1 MSFVSRIFQSARRH
15 TWRTLITTIIILAV
29 AVGAYVFSRPAKP
42 EYVTGVSERR
52 DLIQTVEAAGT
63 VISERDLALQ
73 FPRSGVI
80 AEVFVKEGDT
90 VKAGDR
96 LAQLRA
102 GAIAADVAAARARLD
117 SAEADLLK
125 MREGNRQEDIRITE
139 AELANRRASL
149 AAANESLQTAEDAV
163 RSSEDALE
171 AIEKEISTGLSGE
184 TSVALSTLS
193 RELTVAEKSLSI
205 IDDIWSDN
213 DVLDAMIKD
222 KPEEYDFIKSE
233 LFDVR
238 TAINETRRQLS
249 QTSGYGETLQ
259 VLGTGSG
266 ASQRA
271 SDVLTRAFT
280 VISGLPVTGTYTNE
294 DREAHKSS
302 LSNERNAVQSS
313 LHALENASANLKNA
327 AAGYETKLINEE
339 SALSSAEGARDKA
352 LADIRTS
359 ETAVRMQE
367 AQLALMQAGNR
378 PSDIASAEA
387 RVRQSRAELARAGAD
402 YGDTILTAPID
413 GTVTAVHVKKG
424 ELSPSGATINLLG
437 ESPYRVEVFI
447 SEVDIPKV
455 KLTQSGSI
463 ELDAFPGVHYKLR
476 VSEIDVD
483 TTTVDGIEKY
493 RVKLDFLYPHD
504 EFKIG
509 MSGDAEI
516 ITGQRKN
523 VITVPERAVIEDEN
537 GDTVIRVI
545 LPDGEVTRQSVETG
559 MRGGESADI
568 EIIKGLEEGETV
580 ILLEK

>member
-1 MSFVSRIFQSARRH
+1 MSFFKRILASARRH
-15 TWRTLITTIIILAV
+15 KWRTLFITIAV
-29 AVGAYVFSRPAKP
+29 LGIGGAAFAFSRPATP
-42 EYVTGVSERR
+42 DYVTAVSERR

-80 AEVFVKEGDT
+80 AEVFVREGDT

-117 SAEADLLK
+117 SAEADLQK
-125 MREGNRQEDIRITE
+125 MREGNRPEDIRITE

-149 AAANESLQTAEDAV
+149 EAAKESLQTAEDAV

-193 RELTVAEKSLSI
+193 RELTIAEKSLSV

-222 KPEEYDFIKSE
+222 KPEEYDFIKSQLFGVRSLILATRQE
-233 LFDVR
+233 LNG
-238 TAINETRRQLS
+238 ANGYNETLS
-249 QTSGYGETLQ
+249 
-259 VLGTGSG
+259 VLSTGIGTMQS
-266 ASQRA
+266 A
-271 SDVLTRAFT
+271 SDLLTRAFT
-280 VISGLPVTGTYTNE
+280 VISGLPITGTYTNE
-294 DREAHKSS
+294 DREAHKSR
-302 LSNERNAVQSS
+302 LSAERNALQSS
-313 LHALENASANLKNA
+313 LHALENASANVKNA
-327 AAGYETKLINEE
+327 AAGYETKLINEQ
-339 SALSSAEGARDKA
+339 SALSSAEGARNKA

-359 ETAVRMQE
+359 ETAVVMQE

-402 YGDTILTAPID
+402 YGDTVLTAPID

-424 ELSPSGATINLLG
+424 ELSPSGAAINLLG

-455 KLTQSGSI
+455 KLTQSGSV

-483 TTTVDGIEKY
+483 TTNVDGIEKY

-516 ITGQRKN
+516 ITGQRRN
-523 VITVPERAVIEDEN
+523 VITVPERSVIEDEN
-537 GDTVIRVI
+537 GDTVIRMI

-568 EIIKGLEEGETV
+568 EIMKGLEEGETV